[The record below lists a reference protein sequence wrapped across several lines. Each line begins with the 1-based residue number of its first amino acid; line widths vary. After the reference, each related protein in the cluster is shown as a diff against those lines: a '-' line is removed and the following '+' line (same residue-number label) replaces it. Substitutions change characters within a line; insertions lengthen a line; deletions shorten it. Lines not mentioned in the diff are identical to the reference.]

1 MPMANDTL
9 RDAAIALDPAASL
22 RRKLYRAAKQCR
34 SRRFHALF
42 DKVCRRDFLWRAWVE
57 VARNG
62 GAPGIDGV
70 TIEDIEES
78 GVEAFVDELSAEL
91 VAGRYRP
98 LPVRRVTIPKRSGG
112 QRHLGVPAVRDR
124 VVQAA
129 AKAVLEPIFE
139 ADFAPVSFG
148 FRPKRSGHQAR
159 ERIRDQMRR
168 GYRWAVDADIRGF
181 FDHLDHDLLLA
192 MVAERVSDR
201 RVVDLLAGWLRA
213 GVLDGVSLLHPVA
226 GTPQGGVISPLLAN
240 VYLNRL
246 DQAWQAHHRHLGELT
261 RYADDLLIM
270 CATRQ
275 RAESALA
282 TLRSLLAELG
292 LELAAAKTR
301 IVGLRTGEEG
311 FDFLGYHYRMMP
323 TRRNPSRT
331 YAACWPSR
339 SAVAAAKDRVRALV
353 PLARVGLPTIM
364 VVQDLNAF
372 LRGWGAYFRHGNST
386 QQFRALDAFV
396 FERLARFETRKHG
409 SRNWRRGVFELLED
423 EGTLGLVRLAGTVRY
438 PAAHAAR

>member
-9 RDAAIALDPAASL
+9 RGAAIELDPVASL
-22 RRKLYRAAKQCR
+22 QKKLYRAAKQSR

-42 DKVCRRDFLWRAWVE
+42 DKFHRRDVLWRAWVE

-62 GAPGIDGV
+62 GAPGMDGQ

-78 GVEAFVDELSAEL
+78 GVAAFVDEVAAEL
-91 VAGRYRP
+91 AAGRYHP
-98 LPVRRVTIPKRSGG
+98 LPVRRVPIPKRYGG
-112 QRHLGVPAVRDR
+112 VRHLGVPAVRDR

-148 FRPKRSGHQAR
+148 FRPKRSAHQAK

-168 GYRWAVDADIRGF
+168 GYRWVVDADIKGF
-181 FDHLDHDLLLA
+181 FDNLDHSLLLA

-201 RVVDLLAGWLRA
+201 RVLDLIAGWLRC
-213 GVLDGVSLLHPVA
+213 GVLDGVQLLHPDA

-246 DQAWQAHHRHLGELT
+246 DETWQAHHRRLGELT
-261 RYADDLLIM
+261 RYADDLLVT
-270 CATRQ
+270 CASRE
-275 RAESALA
+275 RAEAALA
-282 TLRSLLAELG
+282 TLRSLLGELG

-301 IVGLRTGEEG
+301 IVELRPGEEG

-323 TRRNPSRT
+323 TRRNRSRH

-339 SAVAAAKDRVRALV
+339 SALAAAKDRVRSLV
-353 PLARVGLPTIM
+353 PFARVGRPTIM

-386 QQFRALDAFV
+386 QQFKALDAFV

-409 SRNWRRGVFELLED
+409 SRNWRRGVYELLKD
-423 EGTLGLVRLAGTVRY
+423 ENALGLVRLAGTVRY
-438 PAAHAAR
+438 TSAHATR